1 MKVTINGQ
9 TLECRHGQTIL
20 NVARENGIEI
30 PTLCYHPD
38 LSLDGSCRLCTVEVE
53 GRSAPV
59 AACVQPAT
67 DGMSVRTESPDL
79 TMSRTLTL
87 ELLLSRY
94 NEAAQAE
101 SVAGPETEFEQ
112 WARHYGLQI
121 PASPAEH
128 GRYHVD
134 SDPNPV
140 IRVDLNKCILCTRC
154 IRACD
159 EVQGRFVWD
168 LAKRGDNTKLIAGT
182 DTTMLD
188 ARCESCGACVAYCP
202 TGALEDRRSFGID
215 APDQIV
221 QSVCTYCGVGCGIDL
236 HITDNQITRVTGN
249 GVINGKHLCVKGRY
263 GYDFVHHPDRLTRP
277 MVREHVLRGET
288 RGRGTPRGEWVE
300 VDWDTALNAV
310 VDNLV
315 NAKNQGGPDAVG
327 FLASAKCTN
336 EENYLLQKLA
346 RQIIGTHNVD
356 HCARLCHSS
365 SVAALQASVG
375 SGAMSNTMDD
385 LADQAAAYFVIGANV
400 TEQHPVFGSRLR
412 QAVLR
417 RGAKLIVADP
427 RRIDITEFAT
437 LHLRQKP
444 GTDTALLN
452 GIMHIIIANNWHDK
466 TYIGERTEGF
476 EDLRRTLE
484 EYTPESVSKIT
495 GVPVDDLYQAAEI
508 MGNSRPAAAI
518 WGMGITQHIYGVINA
533 LSLVNLQ
540 MLTGNVGVP
549 GGGLNPLRGQN
560 NVQGACDMGALPD
573 VFPGYQKVISSE
585 AREKFANAWELQPA
599 TLPLADHPGLTV
611 TEMVDGT
618 GSRSIKALFVLAE
631 NPLMSDPNINHVR
644 ECMEAA
650 EFVAVQEIFPSETSH
665 YADVLLPGV
674 SWAEK
679 QGTFANTDRLIQMV
693 RPAVENHSDA
703 RADWEIITELGK
715 RILER
720 EERTPVGPQSG
731 WDYTHPSDVM
741 SEIAALT
748 PSHTGITYERIEM
761 GEALRW
767 PVPALDHPGTP
778 VLHIGK
784 FTSGLGNFHVCEH
797 LPPDEIPDSDYPFF
811 LTTGRVLYHWH
822 GAEMT
827 RRSQGLIETYPKTLV
842 EVNPADASRM
852 GIGPESNLR
861 VISRRGEMQAGAL
874 ISERVPE
881 GVVFGNF
888 HFPGSNNV
896 NNVTNNALDPVSKIP
911 EYKLCAV
918 RVELCESVTPHTQ
931 VAD

>member
-1 MKVTINGQ
+1 MNVTINGQ
-9 TLECRHGQTIL
+9 TFEYRPGQTIL
-20 NVARENGIEI
+20 DVARDNGVEI
-30 PTLCYHPD
+30 PTLCHHPD
-38 LSLDGSCRLCTVEVE
+38 LSLDGSCRLCMVEVE
-53 GRSAPV
+53 GRGAPV
-59 AACVQPAT
+59 AACMQPAT
-67 DGMSVRTESPDL
+67 DGMSVTTESSDL
-79 TMSRTLTL
+79 TTSRTLTL
-87 ELLLSRY
+87 ELLLSQY
-94 NEAAQAE
+94 NEAAPAE
-101 SVAGPETEFEQ
+101 ASVGPETEFEH
-112 WARHYGLQI
+112 WVHHYGLGI
-121 PASPAEH
+121 PTAPPDH
-128 GRYHVD
+128 GRFPVD
-134 SDPNPV
+134 DDPNPV
-140 IRVDLNKCILCTRC
+140 IRVDRNKCILCTRC

-168 LAKRGDNTKLIAGT
+168 LAKRGNNTKLIAGT

-202 TGALEDRRSFGID
+202 TGALEDRRSFGVD
-215 APDQIV
+215 APEKIV

-236 HITDNQITRVTGN
+236 HVTDNHITRVTGH
-249 GVINGKHLCVKGRY
+249 GPVNGKHLCVKGRY
-263 GYDFVHHPDRLTRP
+263 GYDFVHHADRLTKP
-277 MVREHVLRGET
+277 MVREQILRGQPREP
-288 RGRGTPRGEWVE
+288 GEPRGEWVE
-300 VDWDTALNAV
+300 VEWDTALNAV
-310 VDNLV
+310 VDNMIS
-315 NAKNQGGPDAVG
+315 AKERSGPDAIG

-346 RQIIGTHNVD
+346 RQVIGTHNID

-365 SVAALQASVG
+365 SVSALQASVG

-385 LADQAAAYFVIGANV
+385 LADDAAAYFVIGANV
-400 TEQHPVFGSRLR
+400 TEQHPVFGSRVR
-412 QAVLR
+412 QAVLQ

-452 GIMHIIIANNWHDK
+452 GIMHIIVANGWHDEAF
-466 TYIGERTEGF
+466 ISERTQGF
-476 EDLRRTLE
+476 DDLRKTLE
-484 EYTPESVSKIT
+484 EYTPDIVSEIT
-495 GVPVDDLYQAAEI
+495 GVSEDDLYRAAEI
-508 MGNSRPAAAI
+508 MGTSKPAAAI

-573 VFPGYQKVISSE
+573 VFPGYQKVVNDE
-585 AREKFANAWELQPA
+585 LREKFASAWELQPSSP
-599 TLPLADHPGLTV
+599 PLADRPGLTV
-611 TEMVDGT
+611 TEMVERAGD
-618 GSRSIKALFVLAE
+618 RSLKALFILAE
-631 NPLMSDPNINHVR
+631 NPLMSDPDINHVR

-703 RADWEIITELGK
+703 RADWEIITELGA
-715 RILER
+715 RLLER
-720 EERTPVGPQSG
+720 EGRTPGGMQAG
-731 WDYTHPSDVM
+731 WTYTHPAEIM
-741 SEIAALT
+741 AEIAEVT
-748 PSHTGITYERIEM
+748 PSHAGVTYDRIEA
-761 GEALRW
+761 GEELRW
-767 PVPALDHPGTP
+767 PVPTHDHPGTP
-778 VLHIGK
+778 VLHIDK
-784 FTSGLGNFHVCEH
+784 FTSGLGKFHVCEH
-797 LPPDEIPDSDYPFF
+797 LPPDEIPDSDFPFF

-827 RRSQGLIETYPKTLV
+827 RRSRGLIETYPETLV
-842 EVNPADASRM
+842 EINPADAQQM
-852 GIGPESNLR
+852 GIGEESNIR
-861 VISRRGEMQAGAL
+861 VISRRGEMRAGAL

-888 HFPGSNNV
+888 HFPGDNNV

-918 RVELCESVTPHTQ
+918 RVELCEASEPVAR

>member
-1 MKVTINGQ
+1 MSVTINGQ
-9 TLECRHGQTIL
+9 IFECRPGQTIL
-20 NVARENGIEI
+20 DVARENGIEI
-30 PTLCYHPD
+30 PTLCHHPD
-38 LSLDGSCRLCTVEVE
+38 LSLDGSCRLCMVEVE
-53 GRSAPV
+53 GKRAPV

-67 DGMSVRTESPDL
+67 EGMNVTTESTDL
-79 TMSRTLTL
+79 TTSRTLTL
-87 ELLLSRY
+87 ELLLSQY
-94 NEAAQAE
+94 NEAAPAE
-101 SVAGPETEFEQ
+101 ASVGPETEFEH
-112 WARHYGLQI
+112 WVHHYGLQI
-121 PASPAEH
+121 PNAPADQ
-128 GRYHVD
+128 GRFPVND
-134 SDPNPV
+134 DPNPV
-140 IRVDLNKCILCTRC
+140 IRVDRNKCILCTRC

-168 LAKRGDNTKLIAGT
+168 LAKRGNNTKLIAGT

-215 APDQIV
+215 ASEKVV

-249 GVINGKHLCVKGRY
+249 GPINGKHLCVKGRY
-263 GYDFVHHPDRLTRP
+263 GYDFVHHSDRLTRP
-277 MVREHVLRGET
+277 MVREHILRGEP
-288 RGRGTPRGEWVE
+288 RKPDEPRGEWVE
-300 VDWDTALNAV
+300 VDWDTALDAV
-310 VDNLV
+310 VENIV
-315 NAKNQGGPDAVG
+315 SAKNRGGPDAVG

-346 RQIIGTHNVD
+346 RQIIGTHNID

-385 LADQAAAYFVIGANV
+385 LAEQAAAYFVIGANV

-452 GIMHIIIANNWHDK
+452 GIMHIIIANDWHDK
-466 TYIGERTEGF
+466 TFIGERTEGF
-476 EDLRRTLE
+476 AELQKTLE
-484 EYTPESVSKIT
+484 EYTPAVVSEIT

-508 MGNSRPAAAI
+508 MGTSKPAAAI

-540 MLTGNVGVP
+540 MVTGNVGVP

-573 VFPGYQKVISSE
+573 VFPGYQKVIGAD
-585 AREKFANAWELQPA
+585 ARVKFAHAWELEPRTA
-599 TLPLADHPGLTV
+599 ALADHPGLTV
-611 TEMVDGT
+611 TEMIEGAGT
-618 GSRSIKALFVLAE
+618 NSIKALFILAE

-703 RADWEIITELGK
+703 RADWEIISELGK

-720 EERTPVGPQSG
+720 EGRTPVGQFAN
-731 WDYTHPSDVM
+731 WNYAHPSEIM
-741 SEIAALT
+741 AEIAALT
-748 PSHTGITYERIEM
+748 PSHTGITYERIER
-761 GEALRW
+761 GEELRW
-767 PVPALDHPGTP
+767 PVPTLDHPGTP

-784 FTSGLGNFHVCEH
+784 FTSGLGKFHVCEH
-797 LPPDEIPDSDYPFF
+797 LPPDEAPDPDYPFF

-827 RRSQGLIETYPKTLV
+827 RRSRGLIETYPESLV
-842 EVNPADASRM
+842 EINPADALQM
-852 GIGPESNLR
+852 GIGEESNVR

-888 HFPGSNNV
+888 HFPGDNNV

-918 RVELCESVTPHTQ
+918 RVELCEVNEPITR

>member
-1 MKVTINGQ
+1 MNVTINGQ
-9 TLECRHGQTIL
+9 TFEGRPGQTVL
-20 NVARENGIEI
+20 DVARENGIEI
-30 PTLCYHPD
+30 PTLCHHPD
-38 LSLDGSCRLCTVEVE
+38 LSLDGSCRLCMVEIE
-53 GRSAPV
+53 GKAAPV
-59 AACVQPAT
+59 ASCLQPVTA
-67 DGMSVRTESPDL
+67 GMSVRTESTDL
-79 TMSRTLTL
+79 TTSRKLTL
-87 ELLLSRY
+87 GLLLSQY
-94 NEAAQAE
+94 NEAAPAE
-101 SVAGPETEFEQ
+101 ASIGPETEFER
-112 WARHYGLQI
+112 WVHHYGMEI
-121 PASPAEH
+121 PTAPAPA
-128 GRYHVD
+128 GRFPVND
-134 SDPNPV
+134 DPNPV
-140 IRVDLNKCILCTRC
+140 IRVDRNKCILCTRC

-159 EVQGRFVWD
+159 EIQGRFVWD
-168 LAKRGDNTKLIAGT
+168 LAKRGNNTKLIAGT

-202 TGALEDRRSFGID
+202 TGALEDRRAFGVD
-215 APDQIV
+215 DPDQVV

-249 GVINGKHLCVKGRY
+249 GAVNGKHLCVKGRY
-263 GYDFVHHPDRLTRP
+263 GYDFVHHADRLTRP
-277 MVREHVLRGET
+277 MVREHILRGEQ
-288 RGRGTPRGEWVE
+288 RDPATPRGEWVE

-315 NAKNQGGPDAVG
+315 HAKQSGGPNAVG

-346 RQIIGTHNVD
+346 RQVIGTHNID

-385 LADQAAAYFVIGANV
+385 LAEQAAAYFVIGANV

-452 GIMHIIIANNWHDK
+452 GIMHIILANNWQDDE
-466 TYIGERTEGF
+466 YIAQRTEGF
-476 EDLRRTLE
+476 EELRKTLE
-484 EYTPESVSKIT
+484 TYTPDLVAKLT
-495 GVPVDDLYQAAEI
+495 GVPAEQLFEAAEI
-508 MGNSRPAAAI
+508 MATSKPAAAI

-533 LSLVNLQ
+533 LSLVNMQ
-540 MLTGNVGVP
+540 MLTGNVGVL

-573 VFPGYQKVISSE
+573 VFPGYQKVIDN
-585 AREKFANAWELQPA
+585 AHRTKFAAAWELNPPTA
-599 TLPLADHPGLTV
+599 PVDDHPGLTV
-611 TEMVDGT
+611 TEMIEGA
-618 GSRSIKALFVLAE
+618 GNRSVKALFVLAE
-631 NPLMSDPNINHVR
+631 NPLMSDPDINHVR

-650 EFVAVQEIFPSETSH
+650 EFVAVQEIFPSETAE

-693 RPAVENHSDA
+693 RPAVENQSEA
-703 RADWEIITELGK
+703 RPDWQIIAEIGK

-720 EERTPVGPQSG
+720 EGRNPVGPQSG
-731 WDYTHPSDVM
+731 WDYSHPA
-741 SEIAALT
+741 EIMAEIGSLT
-748 PSHTGITYERIEM
+748 PSHAGITYERIER
-761 GEALRW
+761 GEKLRW
-767 PVPALDHPGTP
+767 PVPTLDHPGTP

-784 FTSGLGNFHVCEH
+784 FTSGLGKFHVCEH
-797 LPPDEIPDSDYPFF
+797 LPPDEVPDHEFPFF

-827 RRSQGLIETYPKTLV
+827 RRSRGLIETYPETLV
-842 EVNPADASRM
+842 EINPADASRM
-852 GIGPESNLR
+852 GIGPEANLR
-861 VISRRGEMQAGAL
+861 IVSRRGEMHAGAL

-888 HFPGSNNV
+888 HFPGTNNV

-918 RVELCESVTPHTQ
+918 RVELCESTKPVAH